1 MMNRVPTSRDEFNH
15 TFEIDYIMIKE
26 LNDIPDKSP
35 FKVPDNYFEE
45 VNRKIISV
53 TSGFDQEV
61 KVVSTYNRFRT
72 YLLIA
77 ASVAGFILISFAAIK
92 LLIPDKSNPQVSEV
106 LYDVNPDSYL
116 NDIDIS
122 SLEEKASTLVLSEEG
137 PAINKKDIIDYLLL
151 ENIELNDIYEHL

>member
-1 MMNRVPTSRDEFNH
+1 MN
-15 TFEIDYIMIKE
+15 KE
-26 LNDIPDKSP
+26 LNDKPDKNP
-35 FKVPDNYFEE
+35 FKVPDNYFDE
-45 VNRKIISV
+45 VNRKIISA

-61 KVVSTYNRFRT
+61 KVIRTYNRFRT

-92 LLIPDKSNPQVSEV
+92 LLTPGKSNPQVSEV
-106 LYDVNPDSYL
+106 FYGVNPDSCL

-137 PAINKKDIIDYLLL
+137 PEVSKKDIIDYLLL
-151 ENIELNDIYEHL
+151 ENIEINDIYEHL